1 MLDGDVC
8 TFHDIRRNNSPYIV
22 KSPCFCDH
30 AAEVLECADISVE
43 HVFIPMRDLHAAAE
57 SRRFVTH
64 QTVSS
69 MSSAEA
75 HSLSVLSEITR
86 WWDVAHQCGKRSG
99 NRAFGADLQTGVIA
113 LETTIPVTLLRYP
126 QLVNDAPY
134 LYEKLQ
140 PLVGDI
146 DFFEFEAVFN
156 KVANRDLVHSFSAN
170 DR

>member
-1 MLDGDVC
+1 
-8 TFHDIRRNNSPYIV
+8 
-22 KSPCFCDH
+22 
-30 AAEVLECADISVE
+30 
-43 HVFIPMRDLHAAAE
+43 MRDLHAAAE

-69 MSSAEA
+69 MSLLKRIHYQFFPKSLAGGMWHTSAGKDQETVLLEQIYKLVL
-75 HSLSVLSEITR
+75 SLS
-86 WWDVAHQCGKRSG
+86 K
-99 NRAFGADLQTGVIA
+99 
-113 LETTIPVTLLRYP
+113 TTIPVTLLRYP